1 MRQIEALGFY
11 NNQKMA
17 DYEKI
22 QSHKKENG
30 YVFLFV

>member
-1 MRQIEALGFY
+1 MRQIEAPGFY

-22 QSHKKENG
+22 KSHK
-30 YVFLFV
+30 